1 MNNKYQIQQ
10 MNNFT
15 YENKMEKQMQNVI
28 PKGYAKDRQ
37 LLRSS
42 LLNPSTNLK
51 VQFHDKE
58 SMLEF

>member
-1 MNNKYQIQQ
+1 